1 MMKKTD
7 KSKVVSEQEQMVE
20 NILQN
25 AQQRAQENPTQALA
39 YANNELKAIG
49 KIISPGLKVRVYL
62 FLTKLNMMLRDAEA
76 CLVNLSSAEKLA
88 SKIDKALQIQLYDL
102 LSDFYIQIEKY
113 GEAIPRFQMLSK
125 LAKAMQNKQ
134 LMFKAY
140 FSLGR
145 CFSGVYNYE
154 QALVHLNKAL
164 DVAVELGDNTLLSR
178 ANMGL
183 GNIYCEMKNP
193 EKGAL
198 YFSKSVEYAKNTNNR
213 IQYADALSSLS
224 RTYLLTLDN
233 DNALKTS
240 LEVLKIYEEAGVKDY
255 VGRTMLNLA
264 IICNQQESFEQAL
277 DYEKQ
282 AYTLIDK
289 NENTQTYLRIILTMG
304 NSLRYLQRYEES
316 EKYLNEVIELGEQNK
331 ALDILVAGYELGYQL
346 FRAKQDWQL
355 ALDYLEKHL
364 TLLNNLWDQNR
375 DLEFRKLENE
385 IEVIK
390 KQHQAELYR
399 IKTVDLKK
407 RNTQISKQ
415 KQQLEIALNE
425 LKQANDA
432 KDKMFS
438 IIAHDLRGP
447 LGSLYQG
454 LELISDE
461 RFAEDERKSF
471 LADLQQMSF
480 QVYSMTDN
488 LLRWA
493 LKQMNMIA
501 NRQEQVLLPS
511 IIRRIIVQHQMLL
524 KAKNITIEQDIN
536 VGNPTWIDEGLFEVV
551 FRNLLVNAIKFTPA
565 NGKILINAA
574 VAGNHYEFSIRDYG
588 KGIPLEVV
596 SSLFSQEIRPV
607 SEGTEK
613 ERGFGLGLVI
623 CREFVHLMGGTI
635 RVESQLNEGSN
646 FIFTI
651 PL

>member
-565 NGKILINAA
+565 NGKILIKAA
-574 VAGNHYEFSIRDYG
+574 VAGNQYEFSIRDYG
-588 KGIPLEVV
+588 KGIPQEVV